1 MTRTTAPPTLRDA
14 QTLCQKARLAG
25 SPGSAA
31 RTPIVNEYRRMTAAL
46 GVEPEETPTGRDL
59 VKATSALLR
68 MMSSALREVAA
79 TSSLPQVGRRK
90 LPPPPP
96 PPGR

>member
-1 MTRTTAPPTLRDA
+1 MPRTSPAPTLRDA

-31 RTPIVNEYRRMTAAL
+31 RTPLVNEYRRMTAAL
-46 GVEPEETPTGRDL
+46 GVEAEETPTGRDL

-68 MMSSALREVAA
+68 MMSGALREVAA
-79 TSSLPQVGRRK
+79 TSSLPTLARPK

-96 PPGR
+96 RADR